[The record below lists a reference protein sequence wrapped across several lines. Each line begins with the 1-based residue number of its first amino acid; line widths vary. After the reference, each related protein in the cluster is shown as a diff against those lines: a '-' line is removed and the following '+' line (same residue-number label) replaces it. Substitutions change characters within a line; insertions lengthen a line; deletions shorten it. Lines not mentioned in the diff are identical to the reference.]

1 MTLEEK
7 QELEDFC
14 NARYVRKD
22 DCIER
27 KEHMEKKLANDDKRI
42 EMIAKDVG
50 AFKKFGWILVGEG
63 AAALV
68 ALLINLIVK

>member
-1 MTLEEK
+1 MTMEEK

-50 AFKKFGWILVGEG
+50 AFKRFMWVLVAEG

-68 ALLINLIVK
+68 AMLINIIIQ